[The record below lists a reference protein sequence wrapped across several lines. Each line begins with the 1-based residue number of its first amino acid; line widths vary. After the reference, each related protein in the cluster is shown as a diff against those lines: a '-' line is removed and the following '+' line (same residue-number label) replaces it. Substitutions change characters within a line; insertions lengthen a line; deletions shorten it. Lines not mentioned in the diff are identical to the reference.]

1 MDRKQLF
8 FALLGDELDKRGFS
22 YKKSING
29 FSKKEGGN
37 EFLYIIEEA
46 PFFLQIEPDFRIL
59 LNSVEK
65 FKRKAWGKLYEKFAS
80 VGNTKRSLL
89 PRQSVE
95 ECHSLTDT
103 HGAVITAVKKE
114 IEFYELFV
122 KKYFI
127 QYSDIDFLD
136 GLLNSKPDRFNVTTY
151 NPIHTAF
158 LAIIVAKLTFNPNF
172 DNLIPFYREV
182 VNSFNKNFNEEF
194 ELLVK
199 YAQSGSIG
207 SGSS

>member
-8 FALLGDELDKRGFS
+8 FTLLGEELDKRGYT

-29 FSKKEGGN
+29 FFKKADGN

-59 LNSVEK
+59 LKSVENVK
-65 FKRKAWGKLYEKFAS
+65 KKAWGKLYEKFAS
-80 VGNTKRSLL
+80 VGSAKRGLI
-89 PRQSVE
+89 PRHSVE
-95 ECHSLTDT
+95 ECRSLTDT
-103 HGAVITAVKKE
+103 RGAVLSAVKKE
-114 IEFYELFV
+114 IEFYEFFV
-122 KKYFI
+122 DKYFI
-127 QYSDIDFLD
+127 QYSDVVFLD
-136 GLLNSKPDRFNVTTY
+136 GLLNSKPDRLNVTTY

-199 YAQSGSIG
+199 YAQSGSVG
-207 SGSS
+207 SVS